1 MSESIIVYKANDHL
15 EASSCLSN
23 LIINEINKSKK
34 NSFTI
39 GLSGGS
45 TPKITYSLLKNDI
58 QDLSKI
64 IFWTVDER
72 WVPRDDEYSNQKMIN
87 SFFADSTAKIL
98 EVEYSGLSAERDAN
112 KYASKLENN
121 ITNFD
126 TVILGV
132 GEDGHIA
139 SLFPDTVAVNDTE
152 NFYVSNEVNILSKW
166 RVTATFKLLKEVD
179 NVYLL
184 VTGNNKKEILKS
196 IMNNGNTP
204 ANKLINE
211 RKKTI
216 LITDQ
221 EI

>member
-72 WVPRDDEYSNQKMIN
+72 WVPRDDEYSNQKMLN
-87 SFFADSTAKIL
+87 SIFAESTAKIL

-196 IMNNGNTP
+196 IMNNGNTS

>member
-1 MSESIIVYKANDHL
+1 ML
-15 EASSCLSN
+15 
-23 LIINEINKSKK
+23 
-34 NSFTI
+34 
-39 GLSGGS
+39 
-45 TPKITYSLLKNDI
+45 
-58 QDLSKI
+58 
-64 IFWTVDER
+64 
-72 WVPRDDEYSNQKMIN
+72 N
-87 SFFADSTAKIL
+87 SFFADSAAKIL
-98 EVEYSGLSAERDAN
+98 DVEYSGLSAEKDAN
-112 KYASKLENN
+112 EYASKLENN

-139 SLFPDTVAVNDTE
+139 SLFPDTVAVNDIE
-152 NFYVSNEVNILSKW
+152 NYYVSNEVNILSKW

-184 VTGNNKKEILKS
+184 VTGTNKKEILKS
-196 IMNNGNTP
+196 IMNNGNTS

>member
-1 MSESIIVYKANDHL
+1 MSESLIVYKANDHL

-23 LIINEINKSKK
+23 LIINDINKSKNK
-34 NSFTI
+34 SFSI
-39 GLSGGS
+39 GLSGGN
-45 TPKITYSLLKNDI
+45 TPKITYSLLRSDI
-58 QDLSKI
+58 KDLSEI

-72 WVPRDDEYSNQKMIN
+72 WVSKDSDDSNQKLVN
-87 SFFADSTAKIL
+87 SYFSESDARIL
-98 EVEYSGLSAERDAN
+98 EVEYSALSAEKDAKN
-112 KYASKLENN
+112 YSDKIKQV
-121 ITNFD
+121 ITIFN

-139 SLFPDTVAVNDTE
+139 SLFPETE
-152 NFYVSNEVNILSKW
+152 AINNTDDFYVSNEVDNVTKW
-166 RVTATFKLLKEVD
+166 RLTATFTLLKEVK

-184 VTGNNKKEILKS
+184 VTGNNKKEILTT
-196 IMNNGNTP
+196 IMNEGNTP

-211 RKKTI
+211 RSETI

>member
-72 WVPRDDEYSNQKMIN
+72 WVPRDDEYSNQKMLN

-98 EVEYSGLSAERDAN
+98 EVEYSGLSAERDAS

-139 SLFPDTVAVNDTE
+139 SLFPDTVAVNDTD

-196 IMNNGNTP
+196 VMNNGNTS